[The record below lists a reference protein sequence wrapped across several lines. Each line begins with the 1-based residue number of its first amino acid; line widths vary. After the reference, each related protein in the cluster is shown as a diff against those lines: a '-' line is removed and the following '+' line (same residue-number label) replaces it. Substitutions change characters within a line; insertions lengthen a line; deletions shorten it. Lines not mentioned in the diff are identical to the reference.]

1 MVGGEEAAQW
11 GASLALDLISTAAIS
26 GATDLVGDASYSRFF
41 TETIESANQPDNLP
55 FPVISAQRLTRLLAP
70 ICDGGVGRL
79 VALAEIQGDA
89 CGGELLPMLR
99 GCPTVGSALSALLR
113 FMPIHAAPLHWQ
125 PRRQGEHLALCA
137 WIEPLPGLTA
147 AQLEQMSFLAS
158 LQIISGFGETVGNA
172 LKVDAIHRR
181 PSQVGY
187 EWPKSFRG
195 IPIVS
200 DAAEDLLLIDIQSLN
215 EPNPNFSEARISEEQ
230 GFIDLMRDATD
241 KQIAERFKQQVK
253 GWIRAALPVGNCR
266 LELLANRLNCDKRTL
281 QRRLDKQIGQQFQGL
296 VNESRDELIFPML
309 ESRVFPIKVIASHAG
324 FSNAGNFSRYFNGR
338 FGCSPVEW
346 QELEFDR
353 KRR

>member
-1 MVGGEEAAQW
+1 M
-11 GASLALDLISTAAIS
+11 ALNYISTAALS

-41 TETIESANQPDNLP
+41 TETIEAANQPGNLP
-55 FPVISAQRLTRLLAP
+55 FPVITSQSLTRLLAP
-70 ICDGGVGRL
+70 ICDGGVSRL
-79 VALAEIQGDA
+79 ASLAEIQGEA
-89 CGGELLPMLR
+89 CGGDLLPMLR
-99 GCPTVGSALSALLR
+99 GCSTVGSALSALLR

-125 PRRQGEHLALCA
+125 PRRQGDHLALCC
-137 WIEPLPGLTA
+137 WVEPSPDQTA
-147 AQLEQMSFLAS
+147 AELEQMSFLAS
-158 LQIISGFGETVGNA
+158 LQIVSGFGEAVGNA

-181 PSQVGY
+181 PSQAGY
-187 EWPKSFRG
+187 QWPKSFRG
-195 IPIVS
+195 VPIIS
-200 DAAEDLLLIDIQSLN
+200 DAAEDLVLIDISSLN
-215 EPNPNFSEARISEEQ
+215 EANPNFREAQAVQEQ
-230 GFIDLMRDATD
+230 GFLDLMRDATE
-241 KQIAERFKQQVK
+241 QEMAARFKQQVK

-266 LELLANRLNCDKRTL
+266 LELLATRLNCDKRTL

-309 ESRVFPIKVIASHAG
+309 KSRVFPIKVIASHAG